1 MLFIWT
7 QITKEKAEITMQ
19 DDMDASRNSQL
30 NLFHKKHKTGKKY
43 SKTLSGIAEPSGQ
56 RKRYLKTLSEDKR
69 AA

>member
-1 MLFIWT
+1 MLFVWT

-30 NLFHKKHKTGKKY
+30 NLFHKKHKIGKKH

-56 RKRYLKTLSEDKR
+56 RKRYLKTLGKDKR